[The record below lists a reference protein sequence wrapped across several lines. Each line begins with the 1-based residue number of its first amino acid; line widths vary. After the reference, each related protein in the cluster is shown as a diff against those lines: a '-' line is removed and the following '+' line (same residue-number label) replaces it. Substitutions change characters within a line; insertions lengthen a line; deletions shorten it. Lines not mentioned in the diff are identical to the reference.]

1 MSVSKVLASL
11 EEPGQVILSGMKSFT
26 ITLDSIDIGQLLD
39 GLSDRA
45 ASWRRTADYLEG
57 GESEGCVIEE
67 CSDAE
72 EAAKIAQHFEELVES
87 IRNQIEA
94 QGGW

>member
-1 MSVSKVLASL
+1 
-11 EEPGQVILSGMKSFT
+11 MKSFT

-39 GLSDRA
+39 GLLDRA

-57 GESEGCVIEE
+57 GKSEGLVIEE

-72 EAAKIAQHFEELVES
+72 EAANIASHFEDLVKS
-87 IRNQIEA
+87 IQNQIEA

>member
-1 MSVSKVLASL
+1 
-11 EEPGQVILSGMKSFT
+11 MKSFT
-26 ITLDSIDIGQLLD
+26 ITLDSTDIGQLLD

-57 GESEGCVIEE
+57 GESDGLVIEE
-67 CSDAE
+67 CSDSE
-72 EAAKIAQHFEELVES
+72 EAEKIACHFEDLVKS
-87 IRNQIEA
+87 IREQIEA